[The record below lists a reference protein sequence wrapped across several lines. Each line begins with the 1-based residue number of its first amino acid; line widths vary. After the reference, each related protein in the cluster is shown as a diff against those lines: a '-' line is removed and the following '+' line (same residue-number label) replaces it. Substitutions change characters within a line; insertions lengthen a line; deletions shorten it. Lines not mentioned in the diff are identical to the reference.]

1 MRTMNLTRLDETG
14 RSSSQRRA
22 RTDTSTDNAKHD
34 RTHSRDNASSVALR
48 RLRKRRGECLTC
60 GTKTHSP
67 SVVSDQKTG
76 GAFQQMIPLNVEGV
90 VANGIC
96 LKCNPTHEA
105 AAKKDNEDI
114 GRVPSEIR
122 PQQRIKREKSRR
134 LKGQKDQQQRKGR
147 HAERQGSSRSV
158 KRSSSS
164 KRDLLDTSIPP
175 SSRDQSSSQR
185 RLRSSSARA
194 TSRAAGG
201 LAEGNISRS
210 RRRLMEKGAPSQD
223 EQHQLDIDQT
233 AAPSQTEHDKQQS
246 QNDKKLEQ
254 ILDNEVPTLQLPQET
269 GITELE
275 QRIGAVQAGGSS
287 ISDLSTLGQESV
299 MSTGVTLKRIRERNG
314 LCSECGNRTHTFVRD
329 EMGVQTKQPCTT
341 EGLVHRGRCLRCYP
355 LPQPPPN
362 PIPAASTEPEN
373 VASNPSPPK
382 ARTEPMKSPAPSVP
396 TEKPKSILRRSSS
409 YGSYGS
415 VASSKSGKSGKSV
428 TIVHDGD
435 DDSDDSDA
443 GAQLSS
449 KSIGNKSSTKSNRS
463 FFGAAD
469 DMMTSS
475 SSSSRLRTPNSRRSR
490 RARKD
495 VEAALHRLN
504 AINDDGGNGG
514 PGALVD
520 IVATMRQN
528 SSAEEVQA
536 LGTSMLYDRSKA
548 EGALLGRSGGIPTI
562 LEVMKNHENSSTL
575 HVLCCK
581 LIRNL
586 ADAGE
591 YNRKV
596 LAKHGAFNLLCDTME
611 RNLDNIAIQCRGCA
625 ALAAMAEES
634 KRSRTSSKMFDNA
647 RVLGVLVGAVSAF
660 PEHEDVLRRVYN
672 ALKAYGYKPMTVLM
686 KWQNEEE
693 RKNFIASLA

>member
-1 MRTMNLTRLDETG
+1 MRTMNPTRLDETG

-22 RTDTSTDNAKHD
+22 RTATSTDNAMHD

-67 SVVSDQKTG
+67 SVVSDKKTG
-76 GAFQQMIPLNVEGV
+76 STFQQMIPLNVEGV
-90 VANGIC
+90 VSKGIC
-96 LKCNPTHEA
+96 LKCNPTHEDA
-105 AAKKDNEDI
+105 ARKDNGDI
-114 GRVPSEIR
+114 GTVPSEIR

-134 LKGQKDQQQRKGR
+134 LKGQKDQQERKGR
-147 HAERQGSSRSV
+147 HADRQSSSRSV
-158 KRSSSS
+158 KKSSS

-175 SSRDQSSSQR
+175 SSGDQSSSQR
-185 RLRSSSARA
+185 RLRSNSTRS
-194 TSRAAGG
+194 TTRAAKGA
-201 LAEGNISRS
+201 AEGNISRS

-223 EQHQLDIDQT
+223 EQHQVDIDLT

-246 QNDKKLEQ
+246 QTGNQKEEEQIQKEEQ
-254 ILDNEVPTLQLPQET
+254 ILENEVPKET

-287 ISDLSTLGQESV
+287 NSDLSTLGQESV
-299 MSTGVTLKRIRERNG
+299 MSKGVTLKRIRERNG

-341 EGLVHRGRCLRCYP
+341 KGLVHRGRCLRCYP
-355 LPQPPPN
+355 LPQPSAKPV
-362 PIPAASTEPEN
+362 PAASTEPEN
-373 VASNPSPPK
+373 VASSPSPPK
-382 ARTEPMKSPAPSVP
+382 ARTEPMKLPAPSVP

-409 YGSYGS
+409 YGS

-428 TIVHDGD
+428 TIVHDD
-435 DDSDDSDA
+435 DEDSDDSDA

-449 KSIGNKSSTKSNRS
+449 RSIGNKSSTKSNRS
-463 FFGAAD
+463 LFGAPD
-469 DMMTSS
+469 DAMTSS
-475 SSSSRLRTPNSRRSR
+475 SSSSRWRTPDSRRSR

-504 AINDDGGNGG
+504 AINDDGDNGG

-536 LGTSMLYDRSKA
+536 LGASMLYDRSKK
-548 EGALLGRSGGIPTI
+548 EGAFLGRSGGIPTI

-634 KRSRTSSKMFDNA
+634 KQSRTSSKMFDYA

-693 RKNFIASLA
+693 RKKFIASLA